1 MNKSI
6 YFLFSL
12 ALVALFA
19 TSSWAGN
26 PDRQGE
32 AGVPEL
38 LMNPWARSS
47 GLHTMTTSMITG
59 AEAMRLNIAGL
70 ARIDKTEIILAH
82 TQYLKGTD
90 IGINAL
96 GIAQKIGENSV
107 LGISLMS
114 LDFGDIPRTTTA
126 QPEGTGSTF
135 TPRYFNLG
143 LGFAHMFENK
153 VSVGFLF
160 RAATEGIEDA
170 TATAMALDAGVQ
182 YVSGER
188 DNFKFGI
195 SLRNIG
201 SRMEFKGQGLSEGI
215 TIPDFDGNHD
225 ITINQRATAFELQ
238 SVLNIGLSYDFY
250 VGTDNR
256 ITAVA
261 NYASNAFSEDQI
273 GGGIE
278 YAFKELV
285 MFRGGYKLDFGQ
297 VSPSEQGS
305 EPLMTGLAGGV
316 TLNVPVSKRDNAP
329 KVALDYAYQTT
340 KIYDGNHHFSIR
352 ITL

>member
-1 MNKSI
+1 MNKSL

-12 ALVALFA
+12 ALVGFFA
-19 TSSWAGN
+19 TRSHAGN

-32 AGVPEL
+32 AGAPEL

-47 GLHTMTTSMITG
+47 GLHSMTTSMIAG
-59 AEAMRLNIAGL
+59 VEAMRLNIGGL
-70 ARIDKTEIILAH
+70 VRIDKTEIILAH

-96 GIAQKIGENSV
+96 GIAQKIGKNSV

-114 LDFGDIPRTTTA
+114 LDFGDIPRTTTT

-143 LGFAHMFENK
+143 LGFSHMFENK
-153 VSVGFLF
+153 VSVGVLF
-160 RAATEGIEDA
+160 RAVTEGIEDA

-182 YVSGER
+182 YVSGEK

-201 SRMEFKGQGLSEGI
+201 SRMHFSGQGLSESLTI
-215 TIPDFDGNHD
+215 TDFDGIHEV
-225 ITINQRATAFELQ
+225 TIDQRATAFELQ

-250 VGTDNR
+250 SGANHR
-256 ITAVA
+256 ITVVG
-261 NYASNAFSEDQI
+261 NYTSNAFSEDQI

-285 MFRGGYKLDFGQ
+285 MIRGGYKLDFGQ
-297 VSPSEQGS
+297 VASSEIDTS
-305 EPLMTGLAGGV
+305 PLMTGIAGGV
-316 TLNVPVSKRDNAP
+316 TLNVPVSKNDNAP
-329 KVALDYAYQTT
+329 KVALDYGYQTT
-340 KIYDGNHHFSIR
+340 KIYDGNHHFSVR

>member
-1 MNKSI
+1 M
-6 YFLFSL
+6 
-12 ALVALFA
+12 
-19 TSSWAGN
+19 
-26 PDRQGE
+26 
-32 AGVPEL
+32 
-38 LMNPWARSS
+38 
-47 GLHTMTTSMITG
+47 
-59 AEAMRLNIAGL
+59 
-70 ARIDKTEIILAH
+70 
-82 TQYLKGTD
+82 
-90 IGINAL
+90 
-96 GIAQKIGENSV
+96 SV
-107 LGISLMS
+107 N
-114 LDFGDIPRTTTA
+114 FGDISRTTTT

-153 VSVGFLF
+153 VSVGVLF

-182 YVSGER
+182 YVSGDR

-201 SRMEFKGQGLSEGI
+201 SRMHFSGQGLSESL
-215 TIPDFDGNHD
+215 TIVDFDGTHD
-225 ITINQRATAFELQ
+225 VTIDQRATAFELQ

-250 VGTDNR
+250 SGVNNR
-256 ITAVA
+256 ITVVG
-261 NYASNAFSEDQI
+261 NYTSNAFSEDQI

-278 YAFKELV
+278 YSFKELV
-285 MFRGGYKLDFGQ
+285 MLRGGYKLDFGQ
-297 VSPSEQGS
+297 VSPSEAGT

>member
-1 MNKSI
+1 MNKSL
-6 YFLFSL
+6 YFLFPL
-12 ALVALFA
+12 ALVAFFA
-19 TSSWAGN
+19 TSSLAGN

-47 GLHTMTTSMITG
+47 GLHTMTTSMVTG
-59 AEAMRLNIAGL
+59 VEAMRLNIAGL
-70 ARIDKTEIILAH
+70 ARMDKTEIVLAN

-114 LDFGDIPRTTTA
+114 LDFGDIARTTTT

-143 LGFAHMFENK
+143 LGFAHIFENK
-153 VSVGFLF
+153 VSVGVLF

-182 YVSGER
+182 YVSGEK

-195 SLRNIG
+195 SLRNLG
-201 SRMEFKGQGLSEGI
+201 SRMQFKGQGLSESL
-215 TIPDFDGNHD
+215 TIPAFDGNHEV
-225 ITINQRATAFELQ
+225 TIEQRATAFELQ

-250 VGTDNR
+250 AGVNNR
-256 ITAVA
+256 ITAVM
-261 NYASNAFSEDQI
+261 NYTSNSFSEDQI

-285 MFRGGYKLDFGQ
+285 MIRGGYKLDFGQ
-297 VSPSEQGS
+297 VAASEFDSQ
-305 EPLMTGLAGGV
+305 PLIGGLAGGV
-316 TLNVPVSKRDNAP
+316 TLNVPVSKNDNAP
-329 KVALDYAYQTT
+329 KVALDFAYQTT
-340 KIYDGNHHFSIR
+340 KIYDGNYHFSIR